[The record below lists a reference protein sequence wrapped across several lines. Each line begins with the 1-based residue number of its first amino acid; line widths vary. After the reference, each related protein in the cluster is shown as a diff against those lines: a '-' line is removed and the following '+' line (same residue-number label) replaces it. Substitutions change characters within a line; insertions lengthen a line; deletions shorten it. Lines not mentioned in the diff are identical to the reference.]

1 MYHNFISVGTPIMS
15 VPVNN
20 NLTIKENMSAIS
32 RGVPKSVRRIIYPV
46 SCTPK
51 PDIVIGRYIKVLTIA
66 AINMK
71 SIRVISPNQRV
82 L

>member
-1 MYHNFISVGTPIMS
+1 MSVGTPIIS

-20 NLTIKENMSAIS
+20 NLTTKENVSAVS
-32 RGVPKSVRRIIYPV
+32 KGVPKSVRRIIYPV

-51 PDIVIGRYIKVLTIA
+51 PDIVTGRYIKTLTIA

-71 SIRVISPNQRV
+71 SIMVVYPNQRV